1 MTHDK
6 ISKRVTNCNVHTTCK
21 HEVMHYNNKNST
33 KDADA
38 SKKFMLQYSAI
49 KRLSRIEYFTTAVVN
64 NLLYYL
70 DTQPIL
76 T

>member
-1 MTHDK
+1 
-6 ISKRVTNCNVHTTCK
+6 
-21 HEVMHYNNKNST
+21 MHYNNKNST